1 METLKFVMTAA
12 FYPPYH
18 LGGDANHVRYLA
30 EALAAQGHEVH
41 VEYSPA
47 ALALKRGRPDLDDA
61 GDGGVIRHPIKAT
74 TGRFQP
80 LSAWIF
86 GAPPSVR
93 RHHHQL
99 VDEVRPD
106 IIHYHNLSL
115 LGLDLINVPSTALKM
130 YTAHDYWVRC
140 PRNDLFKFNQRLCEK
155 PTCLTCLTISGK
167 PPQLWRYLPSGLK
180 PFDALDVA
188 IAPSDFLRGMIAPYL
203 RAPVVHIPN
212 FAPDPNPSGQASSPG
227 DYYLYVGRLEFYK
240 GIPELAAAATQYRGP
255 HRFVVVGKGN
265 QAPVLEAAR
274 DGAARL
280 ALHGWLPAAE
290 RDATY
295 ARARALLLPS
305 IWYENAPLVAS
316 PGCYPTS
323 VLLPTIPLLREG
335 LIRPT
340 GIIADSLSGVS
351 GAGRKLEQ
359 DYLFVECNE
368 SARPYGIPKHRHLSE
383 MEQELSLAAKTPVT
397 IQFTPHLIP
406 VTRGILTTIYLA
418 PAEHFQSRTGVS
430 PVSGLSN
437 AATMDA
443 VAEKISTCYHSA
455 FGNESF
461 IRLLDGKSLPDI
473 KNVIG
478 TNVIEIAW
486 RLDPRTGRLIVM
498 SALDNIVKGAG
509 GQAVQCFNILCGFP
523 ETARLL

>member
-61 GDGGVIRHPIKAT
+61 GDGGVIRHPIKAA

-93 RHHHQL
+93 RHHRQL

-115 LGLDLINVPSTALKM
+115 LGLDLINVPSAALKM

-167 PPQLWRYLPSGLK
+167 PPQLWRYLPSGLT

-212 FAPDPNPSGQASSPG
+212 FAPDPNHSGQASSPG
-227 DYYLYVGRLEFYK
+227 DYYLDVGRLEFYK
-240 GIPELAAAATQYRGP
+240 GIPELASAASEYRGP
-255 HRFVVVGKGN
+255 RRVAVVGKGK
-265 QAPVLEAAR
+265 QAAVLEAEDLAHGQR
-274 DGAARL
+274 RAARM
-280 ALHGWLPAAE
+280 AYETYHTP
-290 RDATY
+290 ATY
-295 ARARALLLPS
+295 LEN
-305 IWYENAPLVAS
+305 YERLIEATWERKLASRNIHPAEFPEMSVGS
-316 PGCYPTS
+316 PGGPSPISSGET
-323 VLLPTIPLLREG
+323 LGIHPKM
-335 LIRPT
+335 RPF
-340 GIIADSLSGVS
+340 AHRD
-351 GAGRKLEQ
+351 
-359 DYLFVECNE
+359 E
-368 SARPYGIPKHRHLSE
+368 SH
-383 MEQELSLAAKTPVT
+383 
-397 IQFTPHLIP
+397 
-406 VTRGILTTIYLA
+406 
-418 PAEHFQSRTGVS
+418 
-430 PVSGLSN
+430 
-437 AATMDA
+437 
-443 VAEKISTCYHSA
+443 
-455 FGNESF
+455 
-461 IRLLDGKSLPDI
+461 
-473 KNVIG
+473 
-478 TNVIEIAW
+478 
-486 RLDPRTGRLIVM
+486 DP
-498 SALDNIVKGAG
+498 
-509 GQAVQCFNILCGFP
+509 
-523 ETARLL
+523 

>member
-30 EALAAQGHEVH
+30 EALVAQGHEVH

-47 ALALKRGRPDLDDA
+47 ALALKRGRPDIHDG
-61 GDGGVIRHPIKAT
+61 GDGGVIRHPIPAL

-80 LSAWIF
+80 LGAWIF

-93 RHHHQL
+93 THHHEL
-99 VDEVRPD
+99 IKNVRPD
-106 IIHYHNLSL
+106 VIHYHNLSL
-115 LGLDLINVPSTALKM
+115 LGLDLIDVPSSALKM

-167 PPQLWRYLPSGLK
+167 PPQLWRYRPDGLK

-240 GIPELAAAATQYRGP
+240 GIPELASAASEYRGP
-255 HRFVVVGKGN
+255 HRFVVVGKGK
-265 QAPVLEAAR
+265 QAAVLEAAR
-274 DGAARL
+274 ERSAPL
-280 ALHGWLPAAE
+280 VLHGWLPAAE

-305 IWYENAPLVAS
+305 IWYENAPLVAFEALAWGTPILAS
-316 PGCYPTS
+316 ETGA
-323 VLLPTIPLLREG
+323 LPEILHGDMCGRT
-335 LIRPT
+335 IRPT
-340 GIIADSLSGVS
+340 AEGIL
-351 GAGRKLEQ
+351 AGIEQFEAEDLAHGQRRAARMAYETYHTPATYLENYERLIEATWERKLASR
-359 DYLFVECNE
+359 N
-368 SARPYGIPKHRHLSE
+368 IH
-383 MEQELSLAAKTPVT
+383 
-397 IQFTPHLIP
+397 
-406 VTRGILTTIYLA
+406 
-418 PAEHFQSRTGVS
+418 PAE
-430 PVSGLSN
+430 
-437 AATMDA
+437 
-443 VAEKISTCYHSA
+443 
-455 FGNESF
+455 
-461 IRLLDGKSLPDI
+461 
-473 KNVIG
+473 
-478 TNVIEIAW
+478 
-486 RLDPRTGRLIVM
+486 
-498 SALDNIVKGAG
+498 
-509 GQAVQCFNILCGFP
+509 FP
-523 ETARLL
+523 EMSVGSPGGPSPISSGETLGIHPKMRPFAHRDESHDP